1 MDENTASI
9 VNRLGAG
16 SGIDMVQ
23 LASDL
28 AEAQFAAKRSQL
40 ESRNETLEAKISA
53 ASLLR
58 GQLTEL
64 SSALGDRIRSGDLSP
79 TASVGDPDVVGVS
92 VTAGFSPSGSYSLE
106 VSQLA
111 QSQTLALDPFA
122 SGDDLVGEGTLRIRF
137 GGIDGASFSEDTNTP
152 PIEIEVAADDTL
164 NTLASKITSNGGGE
178 ITAYVAN
185 GANGAQLVVKGPS
198 GEQNGFVIEG
208 ESSNPAPM
216 EQPGNLSY
224 LSWDAA
230 SDSGQLR
237 QDAQD
242 AIFSL
247 DTIERG
253 SESNTV
259 TDLPEGMVFELTG
272 TNFGAPTTVDFPS
285 NVAAISDVMSDLVTV
300 LNDIASEVA
309 AVASPFGG
317 ELGNDSGAR
326 GLKRALSSLSTEI
339 VMPNAADG
347 EPQTLGDLGLTVNAN
362 GTFSLDDTRLSET
375 LALSADGAAKMFTTG
390 LFGVF
395 ATIDGMVRDTTTT
408 GDPGSLGG
416 SITRYTDRLE
426 RNDERLAEIAEQQ
439 ERVLER
445 MTRSF
450 VAADQRVSAS
460 QSTLSFIQSQ
470 IAIWNSDS

>member
-1 MDENTASI
+1 MDENTTSI

-23 LASDL
+23 LARDL
-28 AEAQFAAKRSQL
+28 AEAQFSARTGQL

-53 ASLLR
+53 VSLLR
-58 GQLTEL
+58 GQLTDL

-79 TASVGDPDVVGVS
+79 TASIGDPSVVGVE

-111 QSQTLALDPFA
+111 QSQTLVLDPYS

-137 GGIDGASFSEDTNTP
+137 GAVEGAGFTEDTGTP
-152 PIEIEVAADDTL
+152 PIEIDVAADDTL
-164 NTLASKITSNGGGE
+164 TTLAAKITAEGGGE
-178 ITAYVAN
+178 VTAYVAN
-185 GANGAQLVVKGPS
+185 GTGGAQLIVKGAS
-198 GEQNGFVIEG
+198 GEENGFIIEG
-208 ESSNPAPM
+208 QSSASTPVD
-216 EQPGNLSY
+216 QPGDLSY
-224 LSWDAA
+224 LSWDPA
-230 SDSGQLR
+230 SDTGQLR

-242 AIFSL
+242 AVFAL
-247 DTIERG
+247 DTVELR

-259 TDLPEGMVFELTG
+259 TDLPEGMIFELSS
-272 TNFGAPTTVDFPS
+272 TNVGAPTTIDFPS
-285 NVAAISDVMSDLVTV
+285 NIAAISDVMSDLVTV

-309 AVASPFGG
+309 AVAAPLGG

-326 GLKRALSSLSTEI
+326 AVKRALSSLSTEV

-347 EPQTLGDLGLTVNAN
+347 EPSTLGDLGLTVNAN
-362 GTFSLDDTRLSET
+362 GTFSLNDERLSET
-375 LALSADGAAKMFTTG
+375 LAASADGAAKMFTTG
-390 LFGVF
+390 VFGVF
-395 ATIDGMVRDTTTT
+395 ATIDNMVRDTTAT

-416 SITRYTDRLE
+416 SITRYTSQIE
-426 RNDERLAEIAEQQ
+426 RNDERLADIAEQQ

-450 VAADQRVSAS
+450 VNADQRVANS

-470 IAIWNSDS
+470 IAIWNADN